1 MYWCDDRDGDGVVFC
16 VHVYAMFLGNFLV
29 GAVIGERWIMVL
41 VKDCIGLAVIVIMG
55 ADQYMQGTR

>member
-1 MYWCDDRDGDGVVFC
+1 MYWCDDRDDDGVVFY

-29 GAVIGERWIMVL
+29 GAVIVERRIMVL
-41 VKDCIGLAVIVIMG
+41 LKDCIGVPVIMIMG